1 MIANARILVVRES
14 DSGAGS
20 IEGTLKDLECA
31 ECITESSGE
40 QGVEKAAQMRPDLAL
55 VELGLEGAVSGVEAA
70 RKIRGQYGVPVIY
83 LVGQDTEE
91 LLRAAQST
99 HPSGYVVEPVS
110 ARQLR
115 LNIETALSVHG
126 REEHRLETDKQLDL
140 AGVDKASRY
149 ELMKTVFDNMDEGVI
164 VADVTGRLV
173 FFNSAAERIV
183 GMGLT
188 ETLPGDWAETYG
200 LYLPGG
206 KTLLPAE
213 ENPLARAIQGESV
226 DEMEVYLRNDNIPD
240 GIYVKTSARP
250 IVNGGASEVIAGVA
264 VFSDITKH
272 KELEIQ
278 LLESIEESRKQ
289 TRLMQ
294 TVFNSVSDGVVVA
307 SSEGEFLFVNSA
319 AERIVG
325 MGVTDSPPDQ
335 WSETYGTY
343 YPDKKTI
350 FPSGELPLARAM
362 RGEDVSDVEL
372 YIRNPETPQGVYISV
387 NARQL
392 HDDSEKGEVSG
403 GVIVFR
409 DITMLKE
416 TENRLK
422 ETIRELQE
430 QTFLMQ
436 TVFDSI
442 GDGVIVANEDGDFMF
457 VNDSA
462 NEIVGMAM
470 REIEGP
476 ARRINEHI
484 QEHGLFHSDKR
495 TLFSDDELPL
505 VRAVR
510 GEATDQID
518 IFIRNENRPDGVH
531 VSVSGRPLKDDSDN
545 IFGGVIVF
553 RDVSQIKETEEQ
565 LKETAEKLQ
574 MQTHTMET
582 VINSISDGVV
592 VADESG
598 NFMFFNESAERIVGI
613 GQTDTGPDQWTDRY
627 GIFFNDRETP
637 FPTEEL
643 PLVQAIR
650 GESVDEVEMFIRNR
664 NVPEGV
670 YISVSGRPL
679 HDDSGLAKGG
689 VIAFRD
695 VTERIR
701 ADEALAE
708 AFAHGRLEIIDTV
721 LHNIGNAINSVSIG
735 LGTVRNG
742 LERSR
747 LSTRLGALASALEEH
762 QDDLGAYLRTNPQGQ
777 KAVPFLLALAEDLVA
792 QETRFGKTITRVEGR
807 VSYIADIVRTQKSL
821 DSVSTVRKDI
831 DLRKAI
837 DASIAMMQESLA
849 RRAVE
854 IVVDCKGAPATIRV
868 HESKFNQMMLNLIK
882 NGVEAIDELAAS
894 GQLETRPRIE
904 IRTRVRDDFLVLDV
918 TDNGI
923 GIEEKNFRIIFSAGY
938 STKLTGSGLGLHSIA
953 NFVLSSGG
961 QIFPLSDGTGKGTT
975 MRIKFRLS
983 TVDASA
989 HD

>member
-1 MIANARILVVRES
+1 MANARVLVVRES

-20 IEGTLKDLECA
+20 IERTLKDLECA

-40 QGVEKAAQMRPDLAL
+40 QGVERAAKMRPDLAL
-55 VELGLEGAVSGVEAA
+55 IELGLEGAVNGVEAA
-70 RKIRGQYGVPVIY
+70 TKIREQIGVPVIY
-83 LVGQDTEE
+83 LVGQDTEK
-91 LLRAAQST
+91 LLRSAQAT
-99 HPSGYVVEPVS
+99 HPSGYVVEPIS
-110 ARQLR
+110 ALQLR
-115 LNIETALSVHG
+115 LNIETALSMHG
-126 REEHRLETDKQLDL
+126 KDRLRLKTEKQLDL

-149 ELMKTVFDNMDEGVI
+149 ELMKTVFDDMDEGVI
-164 VADVTGRLV
+164 VADVTGRLL

-188 ETLPGDWAETYG
+188 ETLPGDWAATYG
-200 LYLPGG
+200 LYLPDG

-213 ENPLARAIQGESV
+213 TNPLARAIRGEAV
-226 DEMEVYLRNDNIPD
+226 DQMEVYLRNDNVPD
-240 GIYVKTSARP
+240 GIYLKTSSRP
-250 IVNGGASEVIAGVA
+250 ILIGGTSEVVAGVA
-264 VFSDITKH
+264 VFSDITKY

-289 TRLMQ
+289 THLMQ
-294 TVFNSVSDGVVVA
+294 TVFNSVSDGVVVT
-307 SSEGEFLFVNSA
+307 SHEGEFLFVNSA

-325 MGVTDSPPDQ
+325 MGATESPPDQ

-343 YPDKKTI
+343 YPDKKTP
-350 FPSGELPLARAM
+350 FPSSELPLARAM
-362 RGEDVSDVEL
+362 RGEDLNDVEL
-372 YIRNPETPQGVYISV
+372 FIRNSETPRGVYISV

-392 HDDSEKGEVSG
+392 HDDSETGEVSG

-409 DITMLKE
+409 DITRLKE
-416 TENRLK
+416 TENKLI

-442 GDGVIVANEDGDFMF
+442 GDGVIVANEDGDYMF

-462 NEIVGMAM
+462 KEIVGMAM

-518 IFIRNENRPDGVH
+518 IFIRNENRPNGVH
-531 VSVSGRPLKDDSDN
+531 VSVSGRPLKDDSDT

-565 LKETAEKLQ
+565 LKDTAEKLQ

-598 NFMFFNESAERIVGI
+598 NFMFFNESAQRIVGI

-637 FPTEEL
+637 FPTDEL

-650 GESVDEVEMFIRNR
+650 GDSVDEVEMFIRNR

-747 LSTRLGALASALEEH
+747 LSTRLGALASALKEH
-762 QDDLGAYLRTNPQGQ
+762 QDDLDRYLRTDPQG
-777 KAVPFLLALAEDLVA
+777 KNAVPFLVALAKDFTAREA
-792 QETRFGKTITRVEGR
+792 NFGKAISRVEGR
-807 VSYIADIVRTQKSL
+807 VAYISDIVRTQKSL
-821 DSVSTVRKDI
+821 GGVSTVRKDI
-831 DLRKAI
+831 NLRKAI
-837 DASIAMMQESLA
+837 DAALAIMQESLA
-849 RRAVE
+849 KRDVE
-854 IVVDCKGAPATIRV
+854 VVVDCKEAPTTIRV
-868 HESKFNQMMLNLIK
+868 QESRFNQMMLNLIK

-894 GQLETRPRIE
+894 GQLGTKPRIE
-904 IRTRVRDDFLVLDV
+904 IRARVRDDFLVLDV

-923 GIEEKNFRIIFSAGY
+923 GIDEKNFRIIFSAGY

-953 NFVLSSGG
+953 NFVLGSGG
-961 QIFPLSDGTGKGTT
+961 RIFPLSDGTGKGTT
-975 MRIKFRLS
+975 MRVKFRLS
-983 TVDASA
+983 TVDANGF
-989 HD
+989 D